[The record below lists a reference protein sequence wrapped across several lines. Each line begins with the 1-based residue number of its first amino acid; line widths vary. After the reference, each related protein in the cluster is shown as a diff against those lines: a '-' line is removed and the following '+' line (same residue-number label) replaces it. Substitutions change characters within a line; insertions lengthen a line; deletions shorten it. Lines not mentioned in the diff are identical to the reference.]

1 MFFSVS
7 SFYAF
12 FLRETILVYFLAAR
26 ATGQHLLE
34 SLRANVFTKYVHL
47 ALGAKAQ
54 QKPFL
59 RAKMWVLEVGKDLG
73 SGGNKGRGLGKGGRG
88 RV

>member
-1 MFFSVS
+1 
-7 SFYAF
+7 
-12 FLRETILVYFLAAR
+12 LAAR
-26 ATGQHLLE
+26 STGQHLHP

-59 RAKMWVLEVGKDLG
+59 RAKMWVLEVGKDEG
-73 SGGNKGRGLGKGGRG
+73 EMEIKVGDWERGGEAEDDIRTKNYEQSFFVFMFSWKS
-88 RV
+88 